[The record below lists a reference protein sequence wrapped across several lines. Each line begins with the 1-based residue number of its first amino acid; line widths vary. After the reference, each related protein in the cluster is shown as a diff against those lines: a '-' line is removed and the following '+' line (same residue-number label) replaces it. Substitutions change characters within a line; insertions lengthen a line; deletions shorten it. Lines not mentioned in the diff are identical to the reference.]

1 MEFETVSDEAA
12 YIEERIDTAIE
23 QFTTTDGDVDLGISN
38 LEEAHEAAI
47 SGEPR
52 EATAADLEKAL
63 DAAYAGDETR
73 HIGELQNISIA
84 LAMVQ
89 IVEEQ

>member
-1 MEFETVSDEAA
+1 MNC
-12 YIEERIDTAIE
+12 IRN
-23 QFTTTDGDVDLGISN
+23 GCN
-38 LEEAHEAAI
+38 
-47 SGEPR
+47 
-52 EATAADLEKAL
+52 